1 MPKELSQ
8 WIPGGVDLEG
18 LDALEAG
25 LRGKV
30 LCQSRWF
37 LEVPV
42 CSPGPGGGLVLLGC
56 ILVGPG
62 LWRKRWGW
70 GCFWNE
76 EGWGSPCLCHC

>member
-1 MPKELSQ
+1 M
-8 WIPGGVDLEG
+8 EG

-42 CSPGPGGGLVLLGC
+42 YSPGPGGGLVLLRVHPGGAW
-56 ILVGPG
+56 LVEEALGVG
-62 LWRKRWGW
+62 L
-70 GCFWNE
+70 FLE
-76 EGWGSPCLCHC
+76 

>member
-18 LDALEAG
+18 LDTPEAG

-42 CSPGPGGGLVLLGC
+42 CSPGPGGGLAPLGVHPGGAWLVEEGLGVGLLLG
-56 ILVGPG
+56 
-62 LWRKRWGW
+62 
-70 GCFWNE
+70 
-76 EGWGSPCLCHC
+76 